1 MIDRGLIEKVVA
13 EVLTKLTSFDNRSL
27 PKPNLLVV
35 GDYSKVD
42 PIYQDKIESKWNIV
56 NYHSI
61 EDRKVHFPNSVL
73 FLEGNQDLV
82 VKGALGISDTSET
95 ELLAWCLLQNIPV
108 SLIPLEYLH
117 TILFE
122 DVQAK
127 SEYIAQLKSYKDRLI
142 KFGVSVESL
151 DSFSNENIHF
161 PKELPSS
168 KRKLLTQRDVQSHK
182 GMRLDIDQGTIVT
195 PLARDAARERGIT
208 IHIVEPKGAKE

>member
-13 EVLTKLTSFDNRSL
+13 EVLTKLTSFDNLSL

-42 PIYQDKIESKWNIV
+42 SIYQEQIHSKWNIV
-56 NYHSI
+56 HYHSI
-61 EDRKVHFPNSVL
+61 EDRKVHFPKRVL
-73 FLEGNQDLV
+73 FLEGDQDLV

-95 ELLAWCLLQNIPV
+95 ELLAWSLLQSIPV
-108 SLIPLEYLH
+108 SLIPLDYLH
-117 TILFE
+117 TILLE
-122 DVQAK
+122 DDQAK
-127 SEYIAQLKSYKDRLI
+127 SEYISQLKSYKDRLV

-161 PKELPSS
+161 PKELPSG

-195 PLARDAARERGIT
+195 PLARDTARERGMT
-208 IHIVEPKGAKE
+208 IHIVESKGAKE